1 MFILG
6 KALSGGILP
15 VSAVV
20 SRRDV
25 LGVLTPGSHGS
36 TFGGNPLAC
45 AVARAVIGLLR
56 TGEYQD
62 NAAVMGR
69 RLAEGLATL
78 PREHV
83 SDIRSIGLWA
93 GIDLAGGVT
102 GRAFCERLLELGVLA
117 KDTHGSTIRLGPP
130 LSVTAEDIDFLVDR
144 LGIALTTM
152 A

>member
-1 MFILG
+1 
-6 KALSGGILP
+6 
-15 VSAVV
+15 
-20 SRRDV
+20 
-25 LGVLTPGSHGS
+25 
-36 TFGGNPLAC
+36 
-45 AVARAVIGLLR
+45 VARAVIGLLR

-144 LGIALTTM
+144 LGTALTTM